1 MVRVED
7 IETLCKLRNYNLKGY
22 RNMILH
28 CYAYWKGIYIKNIE
42 DLENEVI
49 ELNNSFIDPLKET
62 EIRAVL
68 RCIPKA
74 IDKFEKSLM
83 WYIISNGR
91 YEILLNVGIE
101 NMTSTGKEDVS
112 LDEIIRN
119 VNLNNDSYRMVAI
132 E

>member
-1 MVRVED
+1 M
-7 IETLCKLRNYNLKGY
+7 K
-22 RNMILH
+22 
-28 CYAYWKGIYIKNIE
+28 A
-42 DLENEVI
+42 
-49 ELNNSFIDPLKET
+49 T

-68 RCIPKA
+68 RYIPKA

-112 LDEIIRN
+112 PDEIIRN

>member
-1 MVRVED
+1 M
-7 IETLCKLRNYNLKGY
+7 
-22 RNMILH
+22 
-28 CYAYWKGIYIKNIE
+28 
-42 DLENEVI
+42 
-49 ELNNSFIDPLKET
+49 KET

-74 IDKFEKSLM
+74 IDKFEKSLIWTSLAM
-83 WYIISNGR
+83 EAD
-91 YEILLNVGIE
+91 EILLNVGIE

>member
-1 MVRVED
+1 
-7 IETLCKLRNYNLKGY
+7 
-22 RNMILH
+22 
-28 CYAYWKGIYIKNIE
+28 
-42 DLENEVI
+42 
-49 ELNNSFIDPLKET
+49 
-62 EIRAVL
+62 
-68 RCIPKA
+68 
-74 IDKFEKSLM
+74 M
-83 WYIISNGR
+83 WHIISNGR

>member
-49 ELNNSFIDPLKET
+49 ELNNSFIDPLKAT

-68 RCIPKA
+68 RYIPKA

-91 YEILLNVGIE
+91 YEIPLNVGIE

-112 LDEIIRN
+112 PDEIIRN